1 MSRHIKEL
9 NIKSFRGIKNLSLKE
24 LNNINIITG
33 DNNCGK
39 TSVLE
44 VLESLNSPTNIN
56 TWIKLNRG
64 DNLTL
69 YEDIKG
75 LFNVDTQESI
85 EYSIKNSNDKFI
97 NIKIS
102 NEREELL
109 LTNKEINQIRHTYF
123 KSSENDYL
131 IDDKDLITEEVSKL
145 NLKFEID
152 KNIISEEEL
161 YNFQFRLKNK
171 YKKDKKIIKTIYIS
185 PFEHSKARLFLTEVL
200 NNAELYKEMLE
211 ILKEFD
217 DGIIS
222 INADASEDKYSR
234 QIEYKI
240 LSKNHK
246 NAIPLSLYGDGM
258 KKAILLMSAVVT
270 SKDGVLLLD
279 EFETAIH
286 TSAMNKVFSWILKTC
301 MKLNVQ
307 LFLTS
312 HSEEAIDKILKCC
325 PELQKKINLYTLYNN
340 LDETVARKLDGKKA
354 IEVKEDLGLELR

>member
-64 DNLTL
+64 YNSTI

-75 LFNVDTQESI
+75 LFNVDTQENI
-85 EYSIKNSNDKFI
+85 RYSVKNNNDKFI

-109 LTNKEINQIRHTYF
+109 LTKKEINEIKKIYYTF
-123 KSSENDYL
+123 SNLIEESEEP
-131 IDDKDLITEEVSKL
+131 ITEEVSRL

-152 KNIISEEEL
+152 ENIISEEEV

-270 SKDGVLLLD
+270 SKDGILLLD

-325 PELQKKINLYTLYNN
+325 PELQKNINLYTLYNN